1 MLFLQECQN
10 LPQGA
15 DRHKHAVLAQQL
27 GLGDHAFVLPLL
39 YSLLAGLSTGIGG
52 LFCLLLRGNASLQ
65 VPVTAF
71 MLAIAAAA
79 MITVSIVDLF
89 MHQAEDIGL
98 AHTLLMSITGALT
111 VVLSKK
117 VGTLMFASSEPA
129 KGEQKEDSEKKKSE
143 LRLLRVGLLS
153 GDSLVSTTI
162 YL

>member
-1 MLFLQECQN
+1 M
-10 LPQGA
+10 
-15 DRHKHAVLAQQL
+15 
-27 GLGDHAFVLPLL
+27 
-39 YSLLAGLSTGIGG
+39 
-52 LFCLLLRGNASLQ
+52 Q